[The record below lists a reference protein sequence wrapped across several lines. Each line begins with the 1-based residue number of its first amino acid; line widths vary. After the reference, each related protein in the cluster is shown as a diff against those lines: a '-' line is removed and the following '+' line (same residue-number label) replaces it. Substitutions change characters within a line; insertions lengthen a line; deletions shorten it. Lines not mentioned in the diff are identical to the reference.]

1 MKSLTLPERGGLLA
15 AGPLTGKRSRVL
27 RLQMGDV
34 EVWSAN
40 LDDQPI
46 EAVRVMH
53 ALLSADE
60 VARARQFFFDRD
72 RRRYIIGRGILR
84 MLLARTLDCAPHE
97 LESTCGPNGKP
108 ALAGGGG
115 PPWPPASDRM
125 GRQAGTPAATWE
137 PMFFNVAHSEGRAL
151 YAFTRVGEIGID
163 LEAIRDLP
171 EWEQVAES
179 AFSPQ
184 ELAQLRSC
192 PVERR
197 REEFFH
203 AWARQEAVL
212 KALGT
217 GLGGALPPFAES
229 CFKVYPLAA
238 GPGFAAALAVS
249 PAARQPGPVLG
260 WGGAAAASDYKTTPS
275 TDGDAPTRLHLS

>member
-1 MKSLTLPERGGLLA
+1 MKSLTLPECGATLA
-15 AGPLTGKRSRVL
+15 AAPLTEKRSRAL
-27 RLQMGDV
+27 RLQTGDV

-60 VARARQFFFDRD
+60 IERARQFFFDRD
-72 RRRYIIGRGILR
+72 RRHYIIGRGILR
-84 MLLARTLDCAPHE
+84 MLLGRYLACAPHE
-97 LESTCGPNGKP
+97 LEFRYGPNGKP
-108 ALAGGGG
+108 ALAGGGRR
-115 PPWPPASDRM
+115 PCLPASVRM
-125 GRQAGTPAATWE
+125 ERQAETPAAPSE
-137 PMFFNVAHSEGRAL
+137 PLFFNIAHSEGLAL

-192 PVERR
+192 PTERR

-217 GLGGALPPFAES
+217 GLGGALTPVAES
-229 CFKVYPLAA
+229 CFNVYPLEA

-249 PAARQPGPVLG
+249 PAARRSGQMLS
-260 WGGAAAASDYKTTPS
+260 WGGAAAARDHKTATS

>member
-1 MKSLTLPERGGLLA
+1 MKSLTLPERAETLPA
-15 AGPLTGKRSRVL
+15 ASLPGDRARAW
-27 RLQMGDV
+27 RLQNGDV
-34 EVWSAN
+34 EVWSAT

-60 VARARQFFFDRD
+60 VERARQFFFDRD
-72 RRRYIIGRGILR
+72 RRRYLIGRGILR
-84 MLLARTLDCAPHE
+84 MLLARYLDCAPHE
-97 LESTCGPNGKP
+97 LEFAYGPNGKP
-108 ALAGGGG
+108 SLAG
-115 PPWPPASDRM
+115 
-125 GRQAGTPAATWE
+125 AAAE
-137 PMFFNVAHSEGRAL
+137 PLFFNVAHSEGRAL
-151 YAFTRVGEIGID
+151 YAFTRAGEIGID

-179 AFSPQ
+179 AFSPH
-184 ELAQLRSC
+184 ELAHLRSC
-192 PVERR
+192 PAERR

-217 GLGGALPPFAES
+217 GLGGATRPGAET
-229 CFKVYPLAA
+229 CFNVYPLDA

-249 PAARQPGPVLG
+249 PAARRPGQMLS
-260 WGGAAAASDYKTTPS
+260 WGGAFAAKDHKTTTS
-275 TDGDAPTRLHLS
+275 TDGAATTRLHLS

>member
-1 MKSLTLPERGGLLA
+1 MKSLTLPARGATLPA
-15 AGPLTGKRSRVL
+15 APLTGNRARAG
-27 RLQMGDV
+27 RLQTGDV
-34 EVWSAN
+34 AVWSAH
-40 LDDQPI
+40 LDDEPI

-60 VARARQFFFDRD
+60 IERARQFFFDRD
-72 RRRYIIGRGILR
+72 RRHYIIGRGILR
-84 MLLARTLDCAPHE
+84 LLLARYLECASHE
-97 LESTCGPNGKP
+97 LEFVYGPNGKP
-108 ALAGGGG
+108 ALAGSGRRPGL
-115 PPWPPASDRM
+115 PANERM
-125 GRQAGTPAATWE
+125 ARPAETPAAASE
-137 PMFFNVAHSEGRAL
+137 PLFFNVAHSEGRAL

-179 AFSPQ
+179 AFSPP
-184 ELAQLRSC
+184 ELAHLRSC
-192 PVERR
+192 PAERR

-217 GLGGALPPFAES
+217 GLGGATTPGVES
-229 CFKVYPLAA
+229 CFNVYPLEA

-249 PAARQPGPVLG
+249 PAARRPGQMLS
-260 WGGAAAASDYKTTPS
+260 WGGAAAAQDHPTTTS

>member
-15 AGPLTGKRSRVL
+15 AGPLTEKRSRVL

-97 LESTCGPNGKP
+97 LELVYGPNGKP
-108 ALAGGGG
+108 ALAV
-115 PPWPPASDRM
+115 PS
-125 GRQAGTPAATWE
+125 E
-137 PMFFNVAHSEGRAL
+137 PMFFNVAHSEGLAL

-184 ELAQLRSC
+184 ELAQLRSW
-192 PVERR
+192 PGEKR